1 MRRRRARRGTAWAGE
16 GPRRS
21 WAFAGGEELGFG
33 SGRGGGE
40 AAAAVA
46 SLLAAA
52 EATMYWADWRRPP
65 RLQMRGASEIAFA
78 GSGINGSEFPRNW
91 DGIKPKKIRG
101 RLKSFD
107 QSSEVPGY
115 HLGR

>member
-40 AAAAVA
+40 GAAAAAA
-46 SLLAAA
+46 SLRAAA
-52 EATMYWADWRRPP
+52 EACEVLRGLATTSTIADAQR
-65 RLQMRGASEIAFA
+65 
-78 GSGINGSEFPRNW
+78 
-91 DGIKPKKIRG
+91 
-101 RLKSFD
+101 
-107 QSSEVPGY
+107 
-115 HLGR
+115 